1 MASKNTEAPKRKK
14 RGKAGK
20 GSAFERKIAKTLS
33 SWLMDWKETEPLIW
47 RSSNSGGN
55 FTRNRMLN
63 NAAQKAMASDLIS
76 IDERSKWFMDKFS
89 IECKNG
95 YRSANICQNLS
106 DCKGNILLSFWQQ
119 ASRDAE
125 LSNRQPILVFH
136 QLGTTD
142 TLVGFSDELAQQLFT
157 KYYVSHPYTIV
168 KFKDTSLKP
177 LILFQFDQ
185 FFKFYSSEQIKEL
198 VEDKMN
204 VLTFWKSKV

>member
-33 SWLMDWKETEPLIW
+33 SWLVGWKEVEPLIW

-76 IDERSKWFMDKFS
+76 IDERSKWFTDKFS

-95 YRSANICQNLS
+95 YKAANICQNLS
-106 DCKGNILLSFWQQ
+106 DCKTNVLLAFWQQ

-125 LSNRQPILVFH
+125 LSNRQPMLVFH

-142 TLVGFSDELAQQLFT
+142 TLVGFPDELAQQLFT
-157 KYYVSHPYTIV
+157 KYYVSHPYTVV
-168 KFKDTSLKP
+168 KFKSDSLKP
-177 LILFQFDQ
+177 LIMFQFDS
-185 FFKFYSSEQIKEL
+185 FFKFYSATTVKGL
-198 VEDKMN
+198 VEDN
-204 VLTFWKSKV
+204 TNLLTFWKSKI